1 MTVFKKSLSAIA
13 LGAGLTLLTAA
24 PQPIAASAYFDHDR
38 DFDNVRG
45 IVDRTQSDLRAA
57 VDLEHGKKQVDRY
70 KNVQDHLSDFDRS
83 LSKGR
88 FNKDRLDHSISD
100 LQHLLDGN
108 TLQASTRDALRHD
121 IEELRMAREHHD
133 H

>member
-1 MTVFKKSLSAIA
+1 MTVFKQSVSAIA
-13 LGAGLTLLTAA
+13 LGVGLTLLTAA
-24 PQPIAASAYFDHDR
+24 PQPAAASAYFDHDR

-57 VDLEHGKKQVDRY
+57 VDLEHGKKQAERY

-83 LSKGR
+83 LSKGH
-88 FNKDRLDHSISD
+88 FNKDRLDSAIND

-108 TLQASTRDALRHD
+108 TLQASARDALRHD
-121 IEELRMAREHHD
+121 IEDLRMAREHHG